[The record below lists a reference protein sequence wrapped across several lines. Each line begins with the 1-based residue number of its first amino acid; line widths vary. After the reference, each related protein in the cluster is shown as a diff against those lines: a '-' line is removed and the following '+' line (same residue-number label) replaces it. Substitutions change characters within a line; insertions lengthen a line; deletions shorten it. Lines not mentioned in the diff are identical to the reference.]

1 MFDIGL
7 PEIAITGVVALVVL
21 GPKELPGL
29 LRFAGQLT
37 RKAKNMAHEF
47 RLSLDEMVEVDE
59 LEEFRREAW
68 KKATVTEKP
77 LIATEKPVISKPE
90 SPADSPTEIAKGPD
104 TV

>member
-77 LIATEKPVISKPE
+77 ALPKTELPIQPSE
-90 SPADSPTEIAKGPD
+90 TGKGPD